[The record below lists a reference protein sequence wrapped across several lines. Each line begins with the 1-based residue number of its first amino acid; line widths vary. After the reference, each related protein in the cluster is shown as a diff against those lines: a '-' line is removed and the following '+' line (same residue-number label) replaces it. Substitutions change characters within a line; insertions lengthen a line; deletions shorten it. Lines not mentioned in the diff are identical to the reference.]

1 MKIGIL
7 EKTMWTVFRPTFQK
21 NTSIIGVE
29 DSKSLMK
36 KAKIKYYEILK
47 DIPEYGENDVL
58 LINLIGAAMYAAVYI
73 SLEKK
78 PTIDQ
83 LSEYY
88 EIAMNS
94 NIVMKIFLKSSDYYS
109 KKYQNS
115 LKKSAEKSQKSS
127 NPYTWRFKVIQGDT
141 LESFDAIFDKCG
153 IWHMMNQ
160 LGIPEATPDLCRY
173 DYAMAKLTNTVFTRE
188 QTLAGGGTMCDCHYQ
203 KKK

>member
-141 LESFDAIFDKCG
+141 LESFDTIFDKCG

-160 LGIPEATPDLCRY
+160 LGIPEATPALCRY

>member
-7 EKTMWTVFRPTFQK
+7 ERTMWKVFRPTFQK

-29 DSKSLMK
+29 DSRTLMK

-88 EIAMNS
+88 EIDMNS
-94 NIVMKIFLKSSDYYS
+94 NIIMKIFLKSSNYYS

-160 LGIPEATPDLCRY
+160 LGIPEATPALCRY

-188 QTLAGGGTMCDCHYQ
+188 QTLAGGGTVCDCHYQ

>member
-160 LGIPEATPDLCRY
+160 LGIPEATPALCRY
-173 DYAMAKLTNTVFTRE
+173 DYAMAKFTNTVFTRE

>member
-7 EKTMWTVFRPTFQK
+7 ERTMWKVFRPTFQK

-29 DSKSLMK
+29 DSKTLMK

-94 NIVMKIFLKSSDYYS
+94 NIIMKIFLKSSNYYS

-141 LESFDAIFDKCG
+141 LESFDAIFDRCG

-160 LGIPEATPDLCRY
+160 LGIPEATPALCRY

-188 QTLAGGGTMCDCHYQ
+188 QTLAGGGTVCDCHYQ

>member
-29 DSKSLMK
+29 DSKTLMK

-58 LINLIGAAMYAAVYI
+58 LINLIGAAMYASVYI

-94 NIVMKIFLKSSDYYS
+94 NIVMKIFLKSSNYYS

-115 LKKSAEKSQKSS
+115 LIKSSEKSQKSS

-141 LESFDAIFDKCG
+141 LESFDAIFDRCG
-153 IWHMMNQ
+153 M
-160 LGIPEATPDLCRY
+160 AY
-173 DYAMAKLTNTVFTRE
+173 DESAWNTGSYTGSM
-188 QTLAGGGTMCDCHYQ
+188 QI
-203 KKK
+203 

>member
-73 SLEKK
+73 SLEKS
-78 PTIDQ
+78 Q
-83 LSEYY
+83 LLTSFP
-88 EIAMNS
+88 
-94 NIVMKIFLKSSDYYS
+94 NIMRL
-109 KKYQNS
+109 
-115 LKKSAEKSQKSS
+115 
-127 NPYTWRFKVIQGDT
+127 R
-141 LESFDAIFDKCG
+141 
-153 IWHMMNQ
+153 
-160 LGIPEATPDLCRY
+160 
-173 DYAMAKLTNTVFTRE
+173 
-188 QTLAGGGTMCDCHYQ
+188 
-203 KKK
+203 

>member
-160 LGIPEATPDLCRY
+160 LGIPEATPALCRY

>member
-7 EKTMWTVFRPTFQK
+7 ERTMWKVFRPTFQK

-29 DSKSLMK
+29 DSRTLMK

-94 NIVMKIFLKSSDYYS
+94 NIVMKIFLKSSNYYS
-109 KKYQNS
+109 KKYQDS
-115 LKKSAEKSQKSS
+115 LKKSSEKSQKSS
-127 NPYTWRFKVIQGDT
+127 NPYTWRFKIIQGDT
-141 LESFDAIFDKCG
+141 LENFDVIFDKCG

-160 LGIPEATPDLCRY
+160 LGILEATPALCRY
-173 DYAMAKLTNTVFTRE
+173 DYGMAKLTNTVFTRE

>member
-1 MKIGIL
+1 
-7 EKTMWTVFRPTFQK
+7 MWTVFRPTFQK

-160 LGIPEATPDLCRY
+160 LGIPEATPALCRY

-188 QTLAGGGTMCDCHYQ
+188 QTLAGGGTMCDCHYR

>member
-160 LGIPEATPDLCRY
+160 LGIPEATPALCRY

-188 QTLAGGGTMCDCHYQ
+188 QILAGGGTMCDCHYR

>member
-7 EKTMWTVFRPTFQK
+7 ERTMWKVFRPTFQK

-29 DSKSLMK
+29 DSKTLMK

-58 LINLIGAAMYAAVYI
+58 LINLSGAAMYASVYI

-78 PTIDQ
+78 PTIDR
-83 LSEYY
+83 LSDYY

-94 NIVMKIFLKSSDYYS
+94 NIVMKIFLKSSNYYS

-141 LESFDAIFDKCG
+141 LESFDAIFDRCG

-160 LGIPEATPDLCRY
+160 LGIPEATPALCRY

-188 QTLAGGGTMCDCHYQ
+188 QTLAGGGTVCDCHYQ

>member
-127 NPYTWRFKVIQGDT
+127 NPYTWRFNVIQGDT

-160 LGIPEATPDLCRY
+160 LGIPEATPALCRY

-188 QTLAGGGTMCDCHYQ
+188 QTLAGGGTMCDCHYR

>member
-1 MKIGIL
+1 
-7 EKTMWTVFRPTFQK
+7 MWKVFRPTFQK

-29 DSKSLMK
+29 DSRTLMK

-78 PTIDQ
+78 PTINQ

-94 NIVMKIFLKSSDYYS
+94 NIIMKIFLKSSNYYS

-160 LGIPEATPDLCRY
+160 LGIPEATPALCRY

-188 QTLAGGGTMCDCHYQ
+188 QTLAGGGTVCDCHYQ

>member
-7 EKTMWTVFRPTFQK
+7 EKTMWTVFRPIFQK

-160 LGIPEATPDLCRY
+160 LGIPEATPALCRY

-188 QTLAGGGTMCDCHYQ
+188 QTLAGGGTMCDCHYR

>member
-7 EKTMWTVFRPTFQK
+7 ERTMWKVFRPTFQK

-29 DSKSLMK
+29 DSKMLMK

-58 LINLIGAAMYAAVYI
+58 LINLIGAAMYASVYI

-78 PTIDQ
+78 PTIDR

-94 NIVMKIFLKSSDYYS
+94 NIVMKIFLKSSNYYS

-141 LESFDAIFDKCG
+141 LESFDAVFDRCG

-160 LGIPEATPDLCRY
+160 LGIPEATPALCRY

-188 QTLAGGGTMCDCHYQ
+188 QTLAGGGTMCDCHYR

>member
-160 LGIPEATPDLCRY
+160 LGIPEATPALCRY

-188 QTLAGGGTMCDCHYQ
+188 QTLAGGGTMCDCHYR